1 MTSRTPAARPVLPSS
16 PFRPIV
22 PPPIEKFAVD
32 DLLTH
37 DRHGL
42 GRVVSVPG
50 ENEVHVDFGTA
61 VRRIAL
67 PNPKVTRL

>member
-16 PFRPIV
+16 PFQPV
-22 PPPIEKFAVD
+22 SAPPIEKFAID
-32 DLLTH
+32 DMLTH

-42 GRVVSVPG
+42 GRVVG
-50 ENEVHVDFGTA
+50 IRGDNEVHVDFGSA
-61 VRRIAL
+61 VRRISL